1 LDLLEPVANV
11 AGVLAFMVVTFAW
24 IGVQTLV
31 DRIRER
37 REDKQIQKKFEAARP
52 KKIGLN

>member
-1 LDLLEPVANV
+1 M